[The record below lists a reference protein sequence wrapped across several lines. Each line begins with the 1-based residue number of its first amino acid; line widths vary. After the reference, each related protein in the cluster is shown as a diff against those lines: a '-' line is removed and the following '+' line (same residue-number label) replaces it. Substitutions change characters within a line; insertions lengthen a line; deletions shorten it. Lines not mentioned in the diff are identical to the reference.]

1 MISLRVNDIK
11 QYAYCPRIVF
21 YQYSMPVEKKA
32 TWKMEQGKIEEA
44 EIDRLEKRRKLSGYR
59 LAEGE
64 RRFHFWLGSKRLGLT
79 GKLDLLI
86 ESPEGLFPVDFKM
99 TTGKPH
105 RNHIFQLCGYALL
118 LEDKFQ
124 QPVNKGFVYLIAKSD
139 AVVFDLTPELKEQT
153 RTVLG
158 EIRRMI
164 EKEEMPPPTPV
175 RNRCTDCEYRN
186 FCGDV
191 F

>member
-1 MISLRVNDIK
+1 MTFLRVNDIK

-32 TWKMEQGKIEEA
+32 TWKMERGKIEEA

-59 LAEGE
+59 LLEGE
-64 RRFHFWLGSKRLGLT
+64 RRFHYRLDSERLGLN
-79 GKLDLLI
+79 GNLDLLI
-86 ESPEGLFPVDFKM
+86 DSPEGLFPVDFKW
-99 TTGKPH
+99 TTGRPH
-105 RNHIFQLCGYALL
+105 KNHIFQLCAYGLL
-118 LEDKFQ
+118 LEDYFQ
-124 QPVNKGFVYLIAKSD
+124 RPVTKGFVYLIPVGD
-139 AVVFDLTPELKEQT
+139 AVVFDLTGDLKEQT
-153 RTVLG
+153 RTMLE

>member
-11 QYAYCPRIVF
+11 QYGYCPRVVF
-21 YQYSMPVEKKA
+21 YHYSMPVEKKA

-44 EIDRLEKRRKLSGYR
+44 EIDRLERRRKLGGYR
-59 LAEGE
+59 LMEGE
-64 RRFHFWLGSKRLGLT
+64 RRFHFRLSSARLGLG

-86 ESPEGLFPVDFKM
+86 DSPEGLFPVDFKW
-99 TTGKPH
+99 TTGRPH
-105 RNHIFQLCGYALL
+105 KNHIFQLCAYALL
-118 LEDKFQ
+118 LEDHFQ
-124 QPVNKGFVYLIAKSD
+124 QVVTKGFVYLIPFSD
-139 AVVFDLTPELKEQT
+139 AVVFDLTRDLKDQT
-153 RTVLG
+153 RTMLS

-164 EKEEMPPPTPV
+164 EVEEMPPATPV

-186 FCGDV
+186 FCGDI